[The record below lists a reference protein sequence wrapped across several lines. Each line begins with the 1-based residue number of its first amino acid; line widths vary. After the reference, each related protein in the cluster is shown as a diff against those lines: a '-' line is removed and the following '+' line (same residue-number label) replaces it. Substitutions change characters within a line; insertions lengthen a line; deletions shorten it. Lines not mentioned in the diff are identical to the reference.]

1 MIDIE
6 NFRRDEIMFN
16 NEKDFLNEINKNK
29 LTLRKKKIN
38 NQIQKKR
45 EYIILHNNKNNNIDK
60 GLQFHI
66 TNFDSSYN
74 TIENYL
80 NSNNLDLIS
89 YCFREIDIYFSI
101 NCPNIKEQKKI
112 IETKF
117 LYTFIKFGNKF
128 IIEKNLFDLE
138 TILRI
143 LINIQKI
150 EEGNNKFTEDIY
162 SNIFFDFFN
171 NCLNL
176 VKESDKEEKDKIY
189 KQIISILNMMA
200 FYHDDDIYDLNL
212 IFLRSPVF
220 KNILEYYQTNNSN
233 NENDFKEFLK
243 LITFTVNL
251 SDSESSLCKDDKII
265 LDNCL
270 VILAKELYGGGN
282 KEELLSLIY
291 EGLFHLSL
299 LEGEYDCCQKLIDEG
314 VAVKILKLKS
324 NKFKLTPDYL
334 KIIRFSMRILANIL
348 TMTDK
353 NCQVLYASN
362 IIDFYNNILEKFDND
377 KNVVRA
383 ILYGIKNIS
392 IGSNYEIIKSCNI
405 WQEKNIQLY
414 LNYNDEIIIQYIKII
429 KYLLQKTN
437 QEMIKFIYDSKILE
451 YLMYSFM
458 HLNIGQN
465 CSFKILEIV
474 DQYLCTFKTKL
485 KESDEYLMIY
495 NFLKGLFNCSEKVIL
510 LYNVKNI
517 IPMIEKRIKENY
529 E

>member
-1 MIDIE
+1 M
-6 NFRRDEIMFN
+6 
-16 NEKDFLNEINKNK
+16 
-29 LTLRKKKIN
+29 
-38 NQIQKKR
+38 
-45 EYIILHNNKNNNIDK
+45 
-60 GLQFHI
+60 
-66 TNFDSSYN
+66 
-74 TIENYL
+74 
-80 NSNNLDLIS
+80 
-89 YCFREIDIYFSI
+89 
-101 NCPNIKEQKKI
+101 
-112 IETKF
+112 
-117 LYTFIKFGNKF
+117 
-128 IIEKNLFDLE
+128 
-138 TILRI
+138 
-143 LINIQKI
+143 
-150 EEGNNKFTEDIY
+150 
-162 SNIFFDFFN
+162 
-171 NCLNL
+171 

-189 KQIISILNMMA
+189 KQIVSILNMMA
-200 FYHDDDIYDLNL
+200 FYHDDDVYDLNL

-251 SDSESSLCKDDKII
+251 SDSESNLCKDDKII

-414 LNYNDEIIIQYIKII
+414 
-429 KYLLQKTN
+429 
-437 QEMIKFIYDSKILE
+437 
-451 YLMYSFM
+451 
-458 HLNIGQN
+458 
-465 CSFKILEIV
+465 
-474 DQYLCTFKTKL
+474 
-485 KESDEYLMIY
+485 
-495 NFLKGLFNCSEKVIL
+495 
-510 LYNVKNI
+510 
-517 IPMIEKRIKENY
+517 
-529 E
+529 